1 MIFTESTW
9 SAGGDSG
16 GGCTWVNAFDPGT
29 DISVSVKAALSPCGY
44 QVFLPVSQCHDDTVL
59 RTDDP
64 ICESFSVAANAI
76 VRFAHL
82 VLSVGSY
89 IKAKVRRVFTYLREG
104 YCRPH
109 FHGSRKRV
117 CFFRL

>member
-1 MIFTESTW
+1 MAFMAAALHSCAVDAAFLSVDPFFQADEFFLVCNAPLDTCPVICVAD
-9 SAGGDSG
+9 SAGGSRL
-16 GGCTWVNAFDPGT
+16 A
-29 DISVSVKAALSPCGY
+29 
-44 QVFLPVSQCHDDTVL
+44 
-59 RTDDP
+59 
-64 ICESFSVAANAI
+64 VAANAI

>member
-1 MIFTESTW
+1 MDICACTESFC
-9 SAGGDSG
+9 AVDFVIDPDCGGYGNTVSIPVPVVSQL
-16 GGCTWVNAFDPGT
+16 C
-29 DISVSVKAALSPCGY
+29 ISVQG
-44 QVFLPVSQCHDDTVL
+44 
-59 RTDDP
+59 
-64 ICESFSVAANAI
+64 SVAVSRVKLRDNAI